1 MAAADAG
8 LSVGVLICYESAF
21 SDAARRLRSAGA
33 DLLVNLTNDSWFGGP
48 SPGSRTHALW
58 QHPAHLVMR
67 AIETRTSIARAADTG
82 FSLFVDPTGRVVA
95 STALFEER
103 VLVRPVM
110 ATEGLS
116 LFVRFGDIIG
126 LASLVAALLMIPV
139 GLRSRHRH
147 RYFG

>member
-1 MAAADAG
+1 
-8 LSVGVLICYESAF
+8 
-21 SDAARRLRSAGA
+21 
-33 DLLVNLTNDSWFGGP
+33 
-48 SPGSRTHALW
+48 
-58 QHPAHLVMR
+58 MR

-103 VLVRPVM
+103 VLVRRVV

-116 LFVRFGDIIG
+116 FFVRFGDFVG

-139 GLRSRHRH
+139 GRRSRHRH
-147 RYFG
+147 PHLG